1 MSLMDNVKKGIAKA
15 KEEAQELAQVTR
27 LKADIARLNGQRRDL
42 FREMGEE
49 VFALYQRS
57 EPIPGFETKCDAV
70 AAISEEVARKER
82 EVEELR
88 AE

>member
-1 MSLMDNVKKGIAKA
+1 MSLMDNVKKGIQKA

-27 LKADIARLNGQRRDL
+27 LKAEISKLNGQRRDI
-42 FREMGEE
+42 FREIGEE

-57 EPIPGFETKCDAV
+57 EPIPGFETKCDAL
-70 AAISEEVARKER
+70 AALSEEVSRKEH
-82 EVEELR
+82 EIEELR

>member
-49 VFALYQRS
+49 VYALYQRS